1 MRLLCNLQEPTS
13 GKILLNG
20 KNIAGLGEEYQNLL
34 GYLPQNFVYYPD
46 FTALDFL
53 LYVAALKGL
62 NEKAARKKS
71 KELLEAV
78 GLSGEGGLKLKLFPE
93 V

>member
-1 MRLLCNLQEPTS
+1 MLCNLQEPTS

-20 KNIAGLGEEYQNLL
+20 ENIAGLGEKYQNLL
-34 GYLPQNFVYYPD
+34 GYLPQHFAYYPD

-62 NEKAARKKS
+62 NEKAARKNRRS
-71 KELLEAV
+71 C
-78 GLSGEGGLKLKLFPE
+78 LKR
-93 V
+93 

>member
-1 MRLLCNLQEPTS
+1 M
-13 GKILLNG
+13 
-20 KNIAGLGEEYQNLL
+20 
-34 GYLPQNFVYYPD
+34 YYPD